1 MCFADDMSVRGGAIG
16 VLCVL
21 SLLFGLSVLAGL
33 YSVRDPTYSCLVDS
47 PPPYGVRVD
56 VSQPVV
62 GSITALPL
70 GLQCTFTSTDGDTV
84 VQKADWISSVLAV
97 ASVTSLAGA
106 GLVALGFRPRRPV
119 AG

>member
-1 MCFADDMSVRGGAIG
+1 MCFSCSMSVRGGTIG
-16 VLCVL
+16 ALCVF
-21 SLLFGLSVLAGL
+21 SLLVGVPVLAGL

-70 GLQCTFTSTDGDTV
+70 GLQCTFTSTDGDVV
-84 VQKADWISSVLAV
+84 VQKADWMSSVLAV
-97 ASVTSLAGA
+97 AAVTSLAGA
-106 GLVALGFRPRRPV
+106 GLVALGFRQRRP
-119 AG
+119 ASG